1 MPTRLVRCMIE
12 EAERGIAAAKA
23 VETDLTTPTEA
34 RDETDSRDG
43 DKLIGT
49 ETATP
54 SVNGT

>member
-1 MPTRLVRCMIE
+1 MIE